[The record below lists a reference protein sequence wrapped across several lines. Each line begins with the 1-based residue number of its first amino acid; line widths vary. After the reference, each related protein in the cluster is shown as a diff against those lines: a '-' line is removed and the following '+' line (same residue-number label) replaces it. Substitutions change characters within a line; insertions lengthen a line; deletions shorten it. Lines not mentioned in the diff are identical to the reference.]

1 VAEKCTV
8 SLAYA
13 IGVAEPVALTVD
25 THGTGIY
32 PDSVFVEAI
41 RTVFDLTPTG
51 MIRLLRLDQP
61 IFAQFC
67 NYGHFTDPTAPW
79 EQIDCAELLADA
91 SDLVAERA
99 L

>member
-1 VAEKCTV
+1 
-8 SLAYA
+8 
-13 IGVAEPVALTVD
+13 
-25 THGTGIY
+25 
-32 PDSVFVEAI
+32 
-41 RTVFDLTPTG
+41 

-91 SDLVAERA
+91 SDLVAERT